1 MTRSGSI
8 IWRLTKLWSIVCL
21 VSVGGV
27 QPALASNF
35 EIAPVVLE
43 LSSSRTAGVIKIVN
57 NDNHVV
63 SLQIRAFDWN
73 QVDSKDDLQTT
84 QNLIISPPVFS
95 LAPGASQVIR
105 VVSRQAAGNSEI
117 AFRLLIDEIPSAA
130 EGATINF
137 KFRISMPVFIAA
149 NGPAKTQL
157 DYQLHAGKPARLQV
171 QNTGNRRSRLLDL
184 MLTLP
189 NGKTI
194 KAPGGSNPY
203 TLAGVTRQ
211 YLIDTETPL
220 ATGSKVKLSANS
232 DAGPIDAELTV
243 AP

>member
-1 MTRSGSI
+1 MA
-8 IWRLTKLWSIVCL
+8 CL
-21 VSVGGV
+21 VSAGGI
-27 QPALASNF
+27 QAALASNF

-43 LSSSRTAGVIKIVN
+43 LSSSRTAGVVKIVN

-73 QVDSKDDLQTT
+73 QVDSKDDLQPT

-105 VVSRQAAGNSEI
+105 VVSKQAAGNSEI

-149 NGPAKTQL
+149 NGQAKTQL
-157 DYQLHAGKPARLQV
+157 DYQLRAGKPARLQV
-171 QNTGNRRSRLLDL
+171 LNTGNRRSRLLDL

-194 KAPGGSNPY
+194 KAPAGSNPY

-211 YLIDTETPL
+211 YVIDTETPL

-232 DAGPIDAELTV
+232 DTGPIDAELTV